1 MQLKLSSIQADSIG
15 SILSLATRDAAFA
28 AELKNAA
35 QAAQQAGVGSKEW
48 DTLMQKFFSDPNDLA
63 LIRLV
68 QTGDG
73 RIQPQFTI
81 TTITTL
87 TTFTTAF

>member
-1 MQLKLSSIQADSIG
+1 MSLKLSSIKSGSIDSI
-15 SILSLATRDAAFA
+15 LTAATSDPGFA
-28 AELKNAA
+28 AELKEAA
-35 QAAQQAGVGSKEW
+35 RAAQQAGVGSKEW

-63 LIRLV
+63 LIRLA
-68 QTGDG
+68 QTGDE
-73 RIQPQFTI
+73 RVQPEWTI